1 MTAKQVVEILA
12 EVYQKSDYAA
22 ATMSRIQ
29 LQTAKTVHI
38 SLLVLTQSVQL
49 QQLLW
54 STTHPAGIRSKPL
67 CNNWVVRFGFF
78 LSLPDLT
85 SIDTGG

>member
-1 MTAKQVVEILA
+1 MDPLDRMTAKQVVEILA

-22 ATMSRIQ
+22 VTMSRIQ

-54 STTHPAGIRSKPL
+54 STTHPAGIHFKTTL
-67 CNNWVVRFGFF
+67 
-78 LSLPDLT
+78 
-85 SIDTGG
+85 

>member
-1 MTAKQVVEILA
+1 MESSSIDPLDRITAKQVVEILA
-12 EVYQKSDYAA
+12 EEYQKSDYAA

-38 SLLVLTQSVQL
+38 SLLVPTQSVQL

-54 STTHPAGIRSKPL
+54 SKTHPAGIHFKTTL
-67 CNNWVVRFGFF
+67 
-78 LSLPDLT
+78 
-85 SIDTGG
+85 